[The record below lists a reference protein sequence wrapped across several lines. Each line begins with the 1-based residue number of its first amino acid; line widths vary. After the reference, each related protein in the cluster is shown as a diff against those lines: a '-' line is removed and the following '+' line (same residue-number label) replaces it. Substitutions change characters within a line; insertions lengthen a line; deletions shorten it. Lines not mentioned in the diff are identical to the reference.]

1 MTMTPDDDAAV
12 TVAVRADMGD
22 LEQAF
27 ADTDRIARG
36 FGRSLSSALE
46 GATVRGKS
54 LGDVLRG
61 LGTRLSDL
69 ALRSAL
75 KPLESGFSG
84 MFEGLLSN
92 VMPFAKGGVVG
103 APTYFPMSGGRL
115 GLMGEAGAEAI
126 MPLARGPDGRLGVR
140 TASGGG
146 GGGGGGVVTINI
158 STPDV
163 DGFRR
168 SEAQVSAA
176 LARAVARGR
185 RGL

>member
-1 MTMTPDDDAAV
+1 MMSFEDGKSV
-12 TVAVRADMGD
+12 TVSVDADFSNLERA
-22 LEQAF
+22 LV
-27 ADTDRIARG
+27 DTDRIARG

-46 GATVRGKS
+46 GATVRGRS

-61 LGTRLSDL
+61 LGARLTDL
-69 ALRSAL
+69 ALKSAL
-75 KPLESGFSG
+75 KPLETGLSG
-84 MFEGLLSN
+84 MFQGLLSN

-103 APTYFPMSGGRL
+103 APTYFPMTGGRM

-140 TASGGG
+140 SNGGG
-146 GGGGGGVVTINI
+146 GAGAAITVNI
-158 STPDV
+158 QTPDV
-163 DGFRR
+163 EGFRR